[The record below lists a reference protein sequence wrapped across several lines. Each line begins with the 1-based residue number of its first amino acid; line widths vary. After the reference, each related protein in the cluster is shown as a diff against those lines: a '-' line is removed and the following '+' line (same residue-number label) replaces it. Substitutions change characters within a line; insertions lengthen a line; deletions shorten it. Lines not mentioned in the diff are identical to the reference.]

1 MQEPT
6 RPHVG
11 ENLGK
16 TGVLGKRG
24 RVACPGI
31 SRLGNLGASSKP
43 QKWQGEAAQ
52 TRHFSPN
59 APGFPPK
66 SPGFPQSSAVG
77 WSRFSVVFLG
87 CPL

>member
-31 SRLGNLGASSKP
+31 SRLGKLALPAILKNDRGKLRK
-43 QKWQGEAAQ
+43 QG
-52 TRHFSPN
+52 P
-59 APGFPPK
+59 
-66 SPGFPQSSAVG
+66 FPQMPLVFHQKALVFHSLPLWDGLVSASYS
-77 WSRFSVVFLG
+77 WVV
-87 CPL
+87 P